1 MSKDK
6 DSNRSIEEIQDRIV
20 REFKVLDDWTQRYK
34 YLIEMGRKMDPL
46 EDEYKSED
54 NLVRGCQSQVWL
66 ISEQDEEGNVT
77 YKADSDAAIVKGLAA
92 LLVRLYSG
100 HKPDEIL
107 QTKPEFIE
115 KIGMKEHL
123 SPTRSNGLA
132 AMVEQMKIYAMAY
145 KTKAEAGN

>member
-6 DSNRSIEEIQDRIV
+6 NRSIEEIQDRIV
-20 REFKVLDDWTQRYK
+20 REFNILDDWTQRYK
-34 YLIEMGRKMDPL
+34 YLIEMGRKMEPL
-46 EDEYKSED
+46 ENEHKTED

-66 ISEQDEEGNVT
+66 IPQQDEEGNV
-77 YKADSDAAIVKGLAA
+77 YFKVDSDAAIVKGLAA

-107 QTKPEFIE
+107 NTKPEFVE

-132 AMVEQMKIYAMAY
+132 AMIEQMKIYAMAY
-145 KTKAEAGN
+145 KSKAETGN

>member
-6 DSNRSIEEIQDRIV
+6 DRSIEEIQDRIV
-20 REFKVLDDWTQRYK
+20 REFKILDDWTQRYK
-34 YLIEMGRKMDPL
+34 YLIEMGRKMEPL
-46 EDEYKSED
+46 ENDYKTED

-66 ISEQDEEGNVT
+66 IPQQDEEGNV
-77 YKADSDAAIVKGLAA
+77 YFKVDSDAAIVKGLAA

-100 HKPDEIL
+100 HKPEEIL
-107 QTKPEFIE
+107 NTKPEFVE

-132 AMVEQMKIYAMAY
+132 AMIEQMKIYAMAY
-145 KTKAEAGN
+145 KSKAETGN

>member
-1 MSKDK
+1 MSKD
-6 DSNRSIEEIQDRIV
+6 SNKSIDEIQDRIV

-34 YLIEMGRKMDPL
+34 YLIEMGRKIEPL
-46 EDEYKSED
+46 EDGDKTED

-66 ISEQDEEGNVT
+66 ISDQDDEGNVT

-92 LLVRLYSG
+92 LLVRLYSN

-123 SPTRSNGLA
+123 SPTRSNGLS

-145 KTKAEAGN
+145 KSKAETGN

>member
-6 DSNRSIEEIQDRIV
+6 DRSIEEIQDRIV

-34 YLIEMGRKMDPL
+34 YLIEMGRKMEPL
-46 EDEYKSED
+46 ENDYKTED

-66 ISEQDEEGNVT
+66 IPQQDKEGNV
-77 YKADSDAAIVKGLAA
+77 YFKVDSDAAIVKGLAA

-100 HKPDEIL
+100 HKPEEIL
-107 QTKPEFIE
+107 NTKPEFVE

-132 AMVEQMKIYAMAY
+132 AMIEQMKIYAMAY
-145 KTKAEAGN
+145 KSKAETGN